1 MSCGAGKP
9 CREARN
15 RRVAFTALGTM
26 AVIFIAL
33 SVVSF
38 LPSRG
43 QAVPIAVSYG
53 THDAVEGKRVFQA
66 YNCMGCHTLLGNG
79 AYLGPDLTDIYAHA
93 GPAWLRSEEHTS
105 ELQSLMRTSYA
116 VFCLKKK

>member
-1 MSCGAGKP
+1 
-9 CREARN
+9 
-15 RRVAFTALGTM
+15 M

-66 YNCMGCHTLLGNG
+66 YNCMGCHTLLGTG

-93 GPAWLRSEEHTS
+93 GPAWLSALLPSAAPWPPGPGLQVRPEERRVGTECVS
-105 ELQSLMRTSYA
+105 TVSSLGWRYH
-116 VFCLKKK
+116 LK